1 MALFIFTKSIISSKA
16 IDIFNNGNMIRD
28 FTYIEDI
35 IESLCRVIRKPP
47 KPNQNYDRRN
57 IDPSSSWSPHKV
69 FNIGNSNPVP
79 LMRFVEALEDAL
91 GKKAIKNFLPLQ
103 LGDVASTHADTK
115 LLENW
120 INFKPNTPIEIGIRN
135 FVNWYKEFYK

>member
-1 MALFIFTKSIISSKA
+1 MDK
-16 IDIFNNGNMIRD
+16 
-28 FTYIEDI
+28 
-35 IESLCRVIRKPP
+35 V
-47 KPNQNYDRRN
+47 
-57 IDPSSSWSPHKV
+57 PHKV

-135 FVNWYKEFYK
+135 FVNWYQEFYK